1 MASTDRSDLNPAV
14 AELLDDAFVGPV
26 DVETAARHL
35 WAIHDAAR
43 GHAAGVDPEPAP
55 AQPVPSLAGRR
66 IPRAAIPVLALVM
79 VLSSSGVAVAASQG
93 SLPGDVLYPVKRGS
107 ERAQLIFA
115 RDPVTRAELQL
126 SFARTRLDEIT
137 RIAETRPQHVES
149 LVQEI
154 TVTLDEVDQAPP
166 EVAVQV
172 QPLSQSIRHE
182 AEVQIAALPPEIGER
197 LEVATTSVPIVGTPT
212 ATTAPTAGDGAT
224 ATPTTTGTPTATGSE
239 VAAADGTEA
248 ATDPTATEGTATPTP
263 TASDG
268 ASPTPTTDGSEE
280 PDPDATATPA
290 DPDET
295 PTPATG
301 TPTGSA
307 SPGTGGGTAS
317 PGTGGQGTA
326 SPSATPTPTPTSSE
340 GGGPVV
346 TARPQPVENPDD
358 GESRSEG
365 EDEDA
370 DGSPEPTPQPGEPLG
385 RPGTL
390 GG

>member
-14 AELLDDAFVGPV
+14 AEMLDDAFVGAV

-43 GHAAGVDPEPAP
+43 AHAAEADREPAP
-55 AQPVPSLAGRR
+55 PPSLAARR

-93 SLPGDVLYPVKRGS
+93 SLPGDVLYPVKRGT
-107 ERAQLIFA
+107 ERAQLMFA

-212 ATTAPTAGDGAT
+212 TTTVPTTGTTASATPGEAGTPTAAGSEVATADGTTAPTA
-224 ATPTTTGTPTATGSE
+224 S
-239 VAAADGTEA
+239 
-248 ATDPTATEGTATPTP
+248 EGTATPTP

-268 ASPTPTTDGSEE
+268 ATPTPTGSDDPAEE
-280 PDPDATATPA
+280 ATAAPTDPDATP
-290 DPDET
+290 T
-295 PTPATG
+295 PTTG

-317 PGTGGQGTA
+317 PGTGGQGPA
-326 SPSATPTPTPTSSE
+326 SPSATPTPTSSE
-340 GGGPVV
+340 GDGPVV

-365 EDEDA
+365 EDEGG
-370 DGSPEPTPQPGEPLG
+370 GSPEPEPQPGEPLG
-385 RPGTL
+385 RPGYL
-390 GG
+390 GD